1 MLGKIRVEEDITPM
15 HIKIRQ
21 DSNPIFIWG
30 CGALAIQVY
39 EFCRKYEI
47 GVTGSF
53 VNIKVSQNCLDDL
66 PVYDL
71 KDLICQYPKFSVI
84 VGIADYVYAQDY
96 LKKIENI
103 ENVYCLSSVCCGVT
117 DLITYDYMEDN
128 KQTINALYHALA
140 DEKSKACLIA
150 YFESRINDRAEY
162 MFPYYDKGTS
172 YYRND
177 VFKLGADETLLD
189 CGACVGDAIWSFID
203 EVEGTYQS
211 VLAMEPD
218 KDNYAVLLKET
229 QRRNLNNIII
239 KKVCA
244 YNENTYVLFGGKMQ
258 RGEVD
263 NTNSEYELYEAVAID
278 DLCEELGMIED
289 ISIVKINFLS
299 AVPEILEGARKLLL
313 DRKPRLV
320 IRAAYSEDELL
331 KIYSS
336 IKNINPTYQIYLRYT
351 LGVPQG
357 LTLMAV

>member
-1 MLGKIRVEEDITPM
+1 
-15 HIKIRQ
+15 
-21 DSNPIFIWG
+21 
-30 CGALAIQVY
+30 
-39 EFCRKYEI
+39 
-47 GVTGSF
+47 
-53 VNIKVSQNCLDDL
+53 
-66 PVYDL
+66 
-71 KDLICQYPKFSVI
+71 
-84 VGIADYVYAQDY
+84 
-96 LKKIENI
+96 
-103 ENVYCLSSVCCGVT
+103 
-117 DLITYDYMEDN
+117 MEDN

-177 VFKLGADETLLD
+177 VFKLGTDETLLD

-244 YNENTYVLFGGKMQ
+244 YIENTYVRFGGKMQ

>member
-1 MLGKIRVEEDITPM
+1 M
-15 HIKIRQ
+15 
-21 DSNPIFIWG
+21 
-30 CGALAIQVY
+30 
-39 EFCRKYEI
+39 
-47 GVTGSF
+47 
-53 VNIKVSQNCLDDL
+53 
-66 PVYDL
+66 
-71 KDLICQYPKFSVI
+71 
-84 VGIADYVYAQDY
+84 
-96 LKKIENI
+96 
-103 ENVYCLSSVCCGVT
+103 
-117 DLITYDYMEDN
+117 
-128 KQTINALYHALA
+128 
-140 DEKSKACLIA
+140 
-150 YFESRINDRAEY
+150 
-162 MFPYYDKGTS
+162 
-172 YYRND
+172 
-177 VFKLGADETLLD
+177 
-189 CGACVGDAIWSFID
+189 
-203 EVEGTYQS
+203 
-211 VLAMEPD
+211 
-218 KDNYAVLLKET
+218 KET

-244 YNENTYVLFGGKMQ
+244 YNENTYVRFGGKMQ

-357 LTLMAV
+357 LMLMAV